1 MQSSLGVGASLNL
14 RLQQKA
20 HRNNSQFIMPNTT
33 SNKKDE
39 VEQEDPDEEVSENVS
54 KDTPKKQTK
63 KPTKKKKGDDG
74 DNEPLPAEVQTKKR
88 PLKVANPEPE
98 EDKNQDEEEDDEET
112 KAGKRR
118 AQIRRSKKAKS
129 VGLRS
134 LARQAGYNDR
144 GKDGR
149 AAATGIDGTHSLLSL
164 ADAKRLMRFV
174 PATPGAPAFGE
185 EEMNKRQFLFE
196 NGVPSGAARETQA
209 HCDAV
214 LRNVMN
220 EAVLRAAESGK
231 KNVSAYDMMCVLR
244 PYAQNMMFTSGVTPC
259 IGQIR
264 HAQEEGI
271 LTGTEADKE
280 AQAAEKKVNSA
291 YKKKYDAYTSSLKAK
306 QEERKEAKKAGAEKA
321 KNP

>member
-1 MQSSLGVGASLNL
+1 
-14 RLQQKA
+14 
-20 HRNNSQFIMPNTT
+20 MPNTT
-33 SNKKDE
+33 TNKKDE
-39 VEQEDPDEEVSENVS
+39 VELEGDVDEEVSENAS
-54 KDTPKKQTK
+54 KDASKKSPKKSSK
-63 KPTKKKKGDDG
+63 KSTKKKSNDDG

-88 PLKVANPEPE
+88 PLKVSNPEPE

-134 LARQAGYNDR
+134 LARQAGYSDR

-149 AAATGIDGTHSLLSL
+149 AAAAGMDGMHSLLSL

-231 KNVSAYDMMCVLR
+231 KNISAYDMMCVLR
-244 PYAQNMMFTSGVTPC
+244 PYAHNMMFTSGVTPC

-280 AQAAEKKVNSA
+280 AQVAEKKINGA
-291 YKKKYDAYTSSLKAK
+291 YKKKYDAYISALKTK
-306 QEERKEAKKAGAEKA
+306 QEERRETKKKAEAEK
-321 KNP
+321 P